1 MPKKFFKK
9 YMPDPN
15 KIRESKYLKIFG
27 TLLHDPNLWHFNR
40 RSVSGGFALG
50 LFNAFVPLPSQ
61 MALSAIGAIMLRV
74 NLPIAVGTVWLTNP
88 VTIPPMFYFAYLV
101 GTWIMGTPARP
112 FHFQLSYDWLV
123 NELAAIWQPFLLG
136 CFVTGTVSAIIG
148 YSTVRGLWRLHLI
161 QHLRRRRLKRMLREK
176 ERQS

>member
-9 YMPDPN
+9 YMPDHN
-15 KIRESKYLKIFG
+15 RIRQSRYVKVFG
-27 TLLHDPNLWHFNR
+27 NLLQDPNLWHFNR

-61 MALSAIGAIMLRV
+61 MLLSAIGSILMRV

-88 VTIPPMFYFAYLV
+88 ITIPPMFYFTYLV

-112 FHFQLSYDWLV
+112 FHFELSYTWLM
-123 NELAAIWQPFLLG
+123 NELSAIWQPFLLG
-136 CFVTGTVSAIIG
+136 CFVTGVVAALVGYVS
-148 YSTVRGLWRLHLI
+148 VRVLWRLHLV
-161 QHLRRRRLKRMLREK
+161 QHMKQRRLKRQQREH
-176 ERQS
+176 QP